1 MLPPQ
6 FSKLIFLFFLS
17 FLPTKIFA
25 QVDAV
30 AHAVKAEQFKKVK
43 NYRAAILEYDKAHK
57 AAPDKHEFLVEKSKC
72 FFLLKDLDNAA
83 NALEKAVLVKND
95 ETELLVSLAKIY
107 GQLGNTNKTIEYL
120 QKAFRADKD
129 DLRKKKYKEQII
141 KILQNKK
148 MYHEADRHFAE
159 YLEKFPQDEQFW
171 LLAAQNANSANLFSK
186 AVNYATFPLEKQK
199 DPFNAAKFHYE
210 IALANYKTENY
221 SKLREHVEKASY
233 GAYKPLVF
241 RFTAEYQC
249 TIAMVFLKLADYET
263 AKIYLQK
270 AQKIQEKCSK
280 IAEVMSLIADLQS
293 NKAALI
299 ETHQKAALTESSAHR
314 RTEHLLKVAQFCLEN
329 KRDKEALQAAEE
341 VVKIAPLNFHAYF
354 LKAVSLKNLKKEQEA
369 LLQLKQIADLPELS
383 AEQKSLYS
391 LLIALIHREI
401 GEKDASEAFFARV
414 SAAPYRF
421 AACEISEK
429 NKNSGTH

>member
-1 MLPPQ
+1 L
-6 FSKLIFLFFLS
+6 LS
-17 FLPTKIFA
+17 FLPTTSFA

-107 GQLGNTNKTIEYL
+107 GQLGNANKTIEYL
-120 QKAFRADKD
+120 QKAYRLDKD
-129 DLRKKKYKEQII
+129 DSHKKKYKEQII

-148 MYHEADRHFAE
+148 LHHEADKHFAE

-171 LLAAQNANSANLFSK
+171 LLAAQNANVANLHTK
-186 AVNYATFPLEKQK
+186 AVNYATYPLDKQK
-199 DPFNAAKFHYE
+199 DPLNAAKFHYE
-210 IALANYKTENY
+210 IAVASYKTENY
-221 SKLREHVEKASY
+221 AKLREHVEKASF

-249 TIAMVFLKLADYET
+249 TIAMVFLKISDYET
-263 AKIYLQK
+263 AKIHLQK
-270 AQKIQEKCSK
+270 AQKIQEKCHK
-280 IAEVMSLIADLQS
+280 ISEVMSLIAELQS
-293 NKAALI
+293 DKSALI

-314 RTEHLLKVAQFCLEN
+314 RTEHLLKVAQLCLEN
-329 KRDKEALQAAEE
+329 RRDKEALQAADE
-341 VVKIAPLNFHAYF
+341 VIKIAPLNFHAYF
-354 LKAVSLKNLKKEQEA
+354 LKAVSLKNLKKEQDA
-369 LLQLKQIADLPELS
+369 LLQLKQIVDLPELS
-383 AEQKSLYS
+383 AEQKSLYA
-391 LLIALIHREI
+391 LLIALIHRGI
-401 GEKDASEAFFARV
+401 GEKDASEAFFSRV

-421 AACEISEK
+421 VASEISERVK
-429 NKNSGTH
+429 NAGTH

>member
-1 MLPPQ
+1 
-6 FSKLIFLFFLS
+6 
-17 FLPTKIFA
+17 
-25 QVDAV
+25 
-30 AHAVKAEQFKKVK
+30 
-43 NYRAAILEYDKAHK
+43 
-57 AAPDKHEFLVEKSKC
+57 
-72 FFLLKDLDNAA
+72 
-83 NALEKAVLVKND
+83 
-95 ETELLVSLAKIY
+95 
-107 GQLGNTNKTIEYL
+107 
-120 QKAFRADKD
+120 
-129 DLRKKKYKEQII
+129 
-141 KILQNKK
+141 
-148 MYHEADRHFAE
+148 
-159 YLEKFPQDEQFW
+159 
-171 LLAAQNANSANLFSK
+171 
-186 AVNYATFPLEKQK
+186 
-199 DPFNAAKFHYE
+199 
-210 IALANYKTENY
+210 
-221 SKLREHVEKASY
+221 
-233 GAYKPLVF
+233 
-241 RFTAEYQC
+241 
-249 TIAMVFLKLADYET
+249 MVFLKLSDYET